1 MNLQFDLIRHCYGD
15 KVARTHNSRLASC
28 GLTCINSSAMHLFGF
43 SGILAVE
50 CSKIPHERQAANRYL
65 QHPKIRDIKD
75 IKMGDFRWEI
85 FLYHRF
91 RLKIG
96 GNC

>member
-1 MNLQFDLIRHCYGD
+1 MRNRSPI
-15 KVARTHNSRLASC
+15 K
-28 GLTCINSSAMHLFGF
+28 
-43 SGILAVE
+43 
-50 CSKIPHERQAANRYL
+50 RYL